1 MKVKVTLKNG
11 IETILND
18 VRVIKPLV
26 NEPQVIIVYKDVC
39 QFEYIDDKRKLQMI
53 KWYIYTRCA
62 YLNVVQTCSLPI

>member
-26 NEPQVIIVYKDVC
+26 NESQVIIVYKDVC
-39 QFEYIDDKRKLQMI
+39 QFEYIDDKPKLQMI
-53 KWYIYTRCA
+53 KWYIYKQEIEKIEIIE
-62 YLNVVQTCSLPI
+62 L